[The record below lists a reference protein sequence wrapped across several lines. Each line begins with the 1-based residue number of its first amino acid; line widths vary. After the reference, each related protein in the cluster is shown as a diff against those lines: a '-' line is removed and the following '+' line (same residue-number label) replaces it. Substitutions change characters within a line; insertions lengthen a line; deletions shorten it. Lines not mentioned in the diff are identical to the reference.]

1 MAKEKSYGIYDISFN
16 ERDAEIL
23 NLEGQ
28 KAQVTED
35 LEKAITEFAK
45 LSKKRKLIKKKRKL
59 CSLLLDGKD
68 PDKI

>member
-45 LSKKRKLIKKKRKL
+45 LSKNRKLIKKKRKL

>member
-1 MAKEKSYGIYDISFN
+1 MAKEKNYGIYDISFN

-23 NLEGQ
+23 SLEGQ

-59 CSLLLDGKD
+59 CSLLLDGND

>member
-1 MAKEKSYGIYDISFN
+1 MAKEKNYGIYEIKFS

-23 NLEGQ
+23 SLEAQ
-28 KAQVTED
+28 KAQLTED
-35 LEKAITEFAK
+35 LERAVTEFAK
-45 LSKKRKLIKKKRKL
+45 LSKKRRLIKKKRKL

>member
-28 KAQVTED
+28 KAQLTED